1 MVQPPTGTPAGDPAD
16 EANEEQATGEELPGF
31 VEADDFDL
39 ELDVHMEGHQEVGT
53 LVVKGSLFSAYR
65 ASAIA
70 VADFTKAFVTTVHE
84 IAINRK
90 RPLEWVAPSDLDL
103 FAFGSARIRLIVG
116 DGETIRMED
125 ETSSPSVDAA
135 QYVADL
141 MQADGD
147 ELLTLAREAGPDGAK
162 AYRQFLKVVADAED
176 AQVGWRGFGRQ
187 PVVVNSEKAT
197 KNFITLDR
205 EGEKESEELT
215 VPGHLSMADAKRKQ
229 FRLEL
234 PSGWPRPQ
242 ELKRKRNIEGTYE
255 ESVNRLVEGPPNLW
269 NSDVVARIRINRERE
284 DTVAAPRKPKFELLS
299 VEEATEPAVPPKG
312 PAVMPG
318 SAALDE
324 GIDVDVFSDS

>member
-1 MVQPPTGTPAGDPAD
+1 M
-16 EANEEQATGEELPGF
+16 
-31 VEADDFDL
+31 
-39 ELDVHMEGHQEVGT
+39 
-53 LVVKGSLFSAYR
+53 
-65 ASAIA
+65 
-70 VADFTKAFVTTVHE
+70 
-84 IAINRK
+84 K
-90 RPLEWVAPSDLDL
+90 RPLEWVVPSDLDI
-103 FAFGSARIRLIVG
+103 FSFGSARIRFIVG

-187 PVVVNSEKAT
+187 PVVVDSEKAT

-234 PSGWPRPQ
+234 PSRWPRPQ

-299 VEEATEPAVPPKG
+299 VEEATEPAVSPKG

-318 SAALDE
+318 STALDE
-324 GIDVDVFSDS
+324 GIDADVFGESE